1 MREISLSELKTS
13 IKEKHIYT
21 SAYASIILL
30 VVHYFTFF
38 FRAVNDSTGA
48 PIALYFL
55 MPIFNIVPYI
65 LLILYLN
72 KYHNEPKSTNL
83 FRIMFT
89 VLALMKLLQIMEL
102 NRFFPPTYN
111 VYYTYMHRCSLS
123 ALDVIFIISYVLFVK
138 KSSSEL
144 SKRIAFLIC
153 IVCDIICEWKLLN
166 CADNYFGF
174 INDST
179 DSIIFLI
186 DFYAKVFSKILLYV
200 SLGLFYIKHKM
211 PALSSSLPPK
221 AQEPESVYSKNDIP
235 ASPEQELA
243 ALKNKLI
250 LNTITE
256 EEYNAQ
262 RAEIISKL

>member
-1 MREISLSELKTS
+1 MRELSLSELKTS
-13 IKEKHIYT
+13 IKEKYIYT

-30 VVHYFTFF
+30 VVHYFTYF
-38 FRAVNDSTGA
+38 FRAVNDPNEA

-55 MPIFNIVPYI
+55 IPIFNIVPYI
-65 LLILYLN
+65 LLILYLK

-83 FRIMFT
+83 FQIMFT
-89 VLALMKLLQIMEL
+89 VLTLTKLLQIMESFGL
-102 NRFFPPTYN
+102 FPPTYN
-111 VYYTYMHRCSLS
+111 AYYIYMNRSSVS
-123 ALDVIFIISYVLFVK
+123 ALDVIFIISYVLFIK

-174 INDST
+174 IGNFT
-179 DSIIFLI
+179 NSIIFLI
-186 DFYAKVFSKILLYV
+186 DFYAKVFSKTLLYV

-211 PALSSSLPPK
+211 PALSSPLPPK
-221 AQEPESVYSKNDIP
+221 AQEPESVYYKNDIP

>member
-1 MREISLSELKTS
+1 MRELSLSELKTS

-30 VVHYFTFF
+30 VVHYFTYF

-55 MPIFNIVPYI
+55 IPIFNIVPYI
-65 LLILYLN
+65 LLILYLK

-89 VLALMKLLQIMEL
+89 VLALTKLLQIMEL
-102 NRFFPPTYN
+102 FGLFPPTYN
-111 VYYTYMHRCSLS
+111 VYYAYIHSFSLS
-123 ALDVIFIISYVLFVK
+123 VLDVIFIISYVLFIK

-153 IVCDIICEWKLLN
+153 IVCDIICEWKLLDSSTN
-166 CADNYFGF
+166 FGF
-174 INDST
+174 IDNLT
-179 DSIIFLI
+179 GYIIFLI
-186 DFYAKVFSKILLYV
+186 DFCAKVFSKILLYV

-221 AQEPESVYSKNDIP
+221 AQEPENASSKNDIP

>member
-1 MREISLSELKTS
+1 MRELSLSELKTS

-30 VVHYFTFF
+30 VVHYFTYF
-38 FRAVNDSTGA
+38 FRAVNDPNEA

-65 LLILYLN
+65 LLILYLK

-83 FRIMFT
+83 FQIMFT
-89 VLALMKLLQIMEL
+89 VLALTKLLQIMEL
-102 NRFFPPTYN
+102 FGLFPPTYN
-111 VYYTYMHRCSLS
+111 IYYANIHSSYVTV
-123 ALDVIFIISYVLFVK
+123 LDVIFIISYVLFIK
-138 KSSSEL
+138 KSSSGL

-153 IVCDIICEWKLLN
+153 IVCDIICEWKSSDITIADIDFIDIFTYYIILLI
-166 CADNYFGF
+166 G
-174 INDST
+174 
-179 DSIIFLI
+179 
-186 DFYAKVFSKILLYV
+186 FYAKVFSKTLLYV

-243 ALKNKLI
+243 ELKNKLI